1 MWYSLNIK
9 TIFDNNNKKITKHS
23 FKHLTN
29 FYDEIVTEIIKRDCN
44 LMIEQQSDISKE
56 ENDLETKKEEHKNSK
71 EKQEDFYKRLK
82 ETKRNKGEIN
92 NLIKSKNE
100 EKIKKMKEK
109 KKDNSHYELVYTSNI
124 NTHCV
129 SDCHKCYKAYKLC
142 KKYEW

>member
-23 FKHLTN
+23 FKQLTN
-29 FYDEIVTEIIKRDCN
+29 FYEKTVKNSEPKDIKKSAEILTERNRLLGEDEIIKRDCN

-82 ETKRNKGEIN
+82 ETKGNKE
-92 NLIKSKNE
+92 
-100 EKIKKMKEK
+100 
-109 KKDNSHYELVYTSNI
+109 
-124 NTHCV
+124 
-129 SDCHKCYKAYKLC
+129 
-142 KKYEW
+142 